1 MILQNIYEK
10 DITRHINPAVVVS
23 ELEENKIEQE
33 IGEYVFTQD
42 IVKNLYKFLNAITN
56 KKEGKTGV
64 WISGYYGSGKSHFI
78 KYLFYCLNKETRVF
92 AFDRF
97 KKALTDLKLDDLS
110 EVTLSNVQLIQNSLD
125 KTDVNEIIFNVDAVS
140 GTVKNNNTITRI
152 LFNQLNAKRGY
163 NTTNIAVALLIEK
176 HFDQKG
182 LFQTFKEKVKEVIGE
197 DWHESKIRDIIRMR
211 LAKVID
217 IAYELDATIDKD
229 ALRNAIKED
238 QDYRIDELIQELKD
252 YVESKGANHKLI
264 FLMDEVSQYIGGN
277 TDLLLNLQTIVEEI
291 GSKIGNKV
299 WIVCT
304 AQQDLKNLVNNTDR
318 KSEDFGKIM
327 GRFETMISLDSQDA
341 AYITQKR
348 ILEKNE
354 EGLKALV
361 PFFKENKGAIEN
373 QFVFDHD
380 LYNNYKNAEDF
391 YLSYPF
397 VPYQFRLISDV
408 FQSFSTVGY
417 VGEGVK
423 NTERAI
429 LGITH
434 YTAEKQKLN
443 ELGYF
448 ISFDNFFND
457 QFSKNLTH
465 AANSILNKALQIQFD
480 GDLKPFADRVIKV
493 LFMISNLTEDTSVN
507 LPATIENLTLL
518 LLNNV
523 NEVKINLQEKV
534 QKVLDILV
542 DKNIIQV
549 SEGKYK
555 FLDDEGIKVAN
566 AISDA
571 EVKSNSRLT
580 YFFDSIIKKVVKP
593 DAAINLGNRTIKAEL
608 AIDDKI
614 LVNGDAFKI
623 KFMVFEAAD
632 IHQLAM
638 TVASNELCINI
649 NHWFHQQND
658 FKKDFF
664 TYCKTAQY
672 LSDNRASATGTRAK
686 TLEEFHGRNEVLLKD
701 LIIRFEKL
709 FASTPFISN
718 QNVVDASDISSSSP
732 AQRFTDMVAYHIQ
745 TLYKNHAWS
754 ANFAQS
760 NNDLQ
765 EAIKVALI
773 KHLSSLDFELNVAEK
788 EVNSKI
794 EMLGNEVSLAELV
807 KMFEK
812 APYGWKDLATLHIV
826 FNLAHKKHRQI
837 EYQNE
842 ILELKDFYAKAI
854 NSRDREAI
862 IIKNLKAY
870 NQEEVAQFKNAVKDI
885 FITLS
890 FANSAEVTELVKQ
903 FKEALA
909 VYLKEANQY
918 KEEFAGYPF
927 AKHFNNFHTALR
939 EIYETRSEEKVM
951 TLVSSKQKELKAF
964 RDVYV
969 ATKEFVDSNFES
981 YNEMRNYVFDNK
993 QNIEK
998 VDLTDDLQTLIQYF
1012 QTEDQPGDSFP
1023 IIRKTNKKIKQ
1034 ALENRLT
1041 ELKAEVIA
1049 LYEAIFNELD
1059 AKKQEL
1065 NITEPHI
1072 IADRATI
1079 IGKLEKAK
1087 QVSELEISQ
1096 LKATDFKLDNL
1107 KVLQDASA
1115 KKVAAEKGETYVPKT
1130 IHTVQISSD
1139 IIAGNTIETPEQVD
1153 ALVEKLRNKLMVEL
1167 SKNGKIFLK

>member
-1 MILQNIYEK
+1 
-10 DITRHINPAVVVS
+10 
-23 ELEENKIEQE
+23 
-33 IGEYVFTQD
+33 
-42 IVKNLYKFLNAITN
+42 
-56 KKEGKTGV
+56 
-64 WISGYYGSGKSHFI
+64 
-78 KYLFYCLNKETRVF
+78 
-92 AFDRF
+92 
-97 KKALTDLKLDDLS
+97 
-110 EVTLSNVQLIQNSLD
+110 
-125 KTDVNEIIFNVDAVS
+125 
-140 GTVKNNNTITRI
+140 
-152 LFNQLNAKRGY
+152 
-163 NTTNIAVALLIEK
+163 
-176 HFDQKG
+176 
-182 LFQTFKEKVKEVIGE
+182 
-197 DWHESKIRDIIRMR
+197 
-211 LAKVID
+211 
-217 IAYELDATIDKD
+217 
-229 ALRNAIKED
+229 
-238 QDYRIDELIQELKD
+238 
-252 YVESKGANHKLI
+252 
-264 FLMDEVSQYIGGN
+264 
-277 TDLLLNLQTIVEEI
+277 LLLNLQTIVEEI

-304 AQQDLKNLVNNTDR
+304 AQQDLKNLVNNTNR

-327 GRFETMISLDSQDA
+327 GRFETMISLDSQDV

-361 PFFKENKGAIEN
+361 PFFKENRGAIEN

-465 AANSILNKALQIQFD
+465 AANSILNKALQIQFEV
-480 GDLKPFADRVIKV
+480 DLKPFADRVIKV

-523 NEVKINLQEKV
+523 NEVKVNLQEKV

-549 SEGKYK
+549 SEGNYK

-571 EVKSNSRLT
+571 EVKSNTRLE
-580 YFFDSIIKKVVKP
+580 YFFNSIIKKVIKP

-623 KFMVFEAAD
+623 KFMVFDAAD
-632 IHQLAM
+632 IQQLAL
-638 TVASNELCINI
+638 TLAANELCINI

-672 LSDNRASATGTRAK
+672 LADNRAIATGTRAK
-686 TLEEFHGRNEVLLKD
+686 TLEEFNGRNEVLLKD

-709 FASTPFISN
+709 FASTPFISS
-718 QNVVDASDISSSSP
+718 QNVVEASDISSSNP
-732 AQRFTDMVAYHIQ
+732 AQRFNDMVTYHTQ
-745 TLYKNHAWS
+745 SLYKNHAWS
-754 ANFAQS
+754 ADFSQS

-765 EAIKVALI
+765 EFIKRGLI
-773 KHLSSLDFELNVAEK
+773 QTTMDFELNIAEN
-788 EVNSKI
+788 EVNNKI
-794 EMLGNEVSLAELV
+794 TMLGNEVSLADLV

-826 FNLAHKKHRQI
+826 FNLAYKKHRQI
-837 EYQNE
+837 EYINE
-842 ILELKDFYAKAI
+842 VLELKDFYAKAI

-862 IIKNLKAY
+862 VIKNLKTY

-890 FANSAEVTELVKQ
+890 FSNTTEVADLIKQ
-903 FKEALA
+903 FKKAIGN
-909 VYLKEANQY
+909 YLQEANQY
-918 KEEFAGYPF
+918 KEEYFVFPF
-927 AKHFNNFHTALR
+927 AKHFNDFHAALR
-939 EIYETRSEEKVM
+939 EIYETRSEEKTM
-951 TLVSSKQKELKAF
+951 TLVSSKQKNFKAL
-964 RDVYV
+964 RDTYV
-969 ATKEFVDSNFES
+969 STKEFVDSNFES
-981 YNEMRNYVFDNK
+981 YNEIRDYVFDNK

-998 VDLTDDLQTLIQYF
+998 VDLEDDLHTLLQYF
-1012 QTEDQPGDSFP
+1012 QTDDQPGEHFP
-1023 IIRKTNKKIKQ
+1023 IIRKKNKKIKQ
-1034 ALENRLT
+1034 ALENRLA
-1041 ELKAEVIA
+1041 ELKTEVIA
-1049 LYEAIFNELD
+1049 LYETIFDELE

-1065 NITEPHI
+1065 SITEPHI
-1072 IADRATI
+1072 IADKSTI
-1079 IGKLEKAK
+1079 LTKIKKVK
-1087 QVSELEISQ
+1087 QVSELEIYQ

-1107 KVLQDASA
+1107 KHLQDASA

-1130 IHTVQISSD
+1130 IQTIHISTD

-1153 ALVEKLRNKLMVEL
+1153 ELVEKLRNKLMVEL

>member
-23 ELEENKIEQE
+23 ELEDTKIEQE
-33 IGEYVFTQD
+33 IGEYVFTLD

-78 KYLFYCLNKETRVF
+78 KYVFYFLNKETRAF

-97 KKALTDLKLDDLS
+97 KKALADLKLDDLS

-125 KTDVNEIIFNVDAVS
+125 KSDVNEIIFNVDAVS
-140 GTVKNNNTITRI
+140 GTIKNNNTITRI

-163 NTTNIAVALLIEK
+163 NTLNIAVALLIEK
-176 HFDQKG
+176 HFDELG
-182 LFQTFKEKVKEVIGE
+182 LFDVFKTKIKETLNE
-197 DWHESKIRDIIRMR
+197 DWDNSRIRHTIERHLGTVLNIS
-211 LAKVID
+211 
-217 IAYELDATIDKD
+217 YELDSTLDKD
-229 ALRNAIKED
+229 SLRAAIKSD
-238 QDYRIDELIQELKD
+238 SNYRIDEFITELKNH
-252 YVESKGANHKLI
+252 VESKGDNYKLI
-264 FLMDEVSQYIGGN
+264 FLMDEVSQYIGAN

-354 EGLKALV
+354 DGLKALV

-380 LYNNYKNAEDF
+380 LYKNYKNADDF

-465 AANSILNKALQIQFD
+465 AANSILNKALQIQFEAEVK
-480 GDLKPFADRVIKV
+480 LFADRVIKV
-493 LFMISNLTEDTSVN
+493 LFMISNLSEDTSVN

-523 NEVKINLQEKV
+523 NEVKLSIQEKV
-534 QKVLDILV
+534 QNVLDILV
-542 DKNIIQV
+542 LKNIIQV

-571 EVKSNSRLT
+571 EVKSNTRLE
-580 YFFDSIIKKVVKP
+580 YFFNSIIKKVVKP
-593 DAAINLGNRTIKAEL
+593 DAAINLGTRTIKAEL

-614 LVNGDAFKI
+614 LVNGDAFRI
-623 KFMVFEAAD
+623 EFMVFEAAD
-632 IHQLAM
+632 IQQLALEL
-638 TVASNELCINI
+638 AANELRINI
-649 NHWFHQQND
+649 NHWFLQHND
-658 FKKDFF
+658 FKNDFF

-672 LSDNRASATGTRAK
+672 LANHRAAATGTRAK

-701 LIIRFEKL
+701 LIFRFEKL
-709 FASTPFISN
+709 FATTPFISN
-718 QNVVDASDISSSSP
+718 QSVVEASDISSSNP
-732 AQRFTDMVAYHIQ
+732 VQRFNDMVTYHIQ
-745 TLYKNHAWS
+745 SLYKNNSWS
-754 ANFAQS
+754 VRFSQS

-765 EAIKVALI
+765 EFIKRALMQ
-773 KHLSSLDFELNVAEK
+773 HSMDFELNVAEN

-794 EMLGNEVSLAELV
+794 TMLGNEVSLAELV
-807 KMFEK
+807 KMFER

-826 FNLAHKKHRQI
+826 FNLLHKRHRQV

-842 ILELKDFYAKAI
+842 VLELKDFYAKAI

-870 NQEEVAQFKNAVKDI
+870 NQEEVTQFKNAVKDI

-890 FANSAEVTELVKQ
+890 FDTTTEVTDLIKQ
-903 FKEALA
+903 FKEAIGN
-909 VYLKEANQY
+909 YLKEANQY
-918 KEEFAGYPF
+918 KEDYTGFPF
-927 AKHFNNFHTALR
+927 VKHFNYFYVALK
-939 EIYETRSEEKVM
+939 EIYDTRSEEKVM
-951 TLVSSKQKELKAF
+951 VFVSSRQKDLKEY
-964 RDVYV
+964 RDLYV
-969 ATKEFVDSNFES
+969 SVKEFVDSNFQS
-981 YNEMRNYVFDNK
+981 YNEMRTYVLDNK

-998 VDLTDDLQTLIQYF
+998 VDLADDLQTLIQYF
-1012 QTEDQPGDSFP
+1012 LTEDQPGDLFP
-1023 IIRKTNKKIKQ
+1023 VIRKTNKKIKQ
-1034 ALENRLT
+1034 ALENCLAD
-1041 ELKAEVIA
+1041 LKSDVIT
-1049 LYEAIFNELD
+1049 LYEAIFVELES
-1059 AKKQEL
+1059 KKQEL
-1065 NITEPHI
+1065 RITDSHVITDKTAFLAKVERI
-1072 IADRATI
+1072 
-1079 IGKLEKAK
+1079 K
-1087 QVSELEISQ
+1087 QVTELEILQ
-1096 LKATDFKLDNL
+1096 LKASDFKLDNL
-1107 KVLQDASA
+1107 KYLQDAFA
-1115 KKVAAEKGETYVPKT
+1115 KKIAVENGDTKGFKT
-1130 IHTVQISSD
+1130 IQTVNVSTD